1 MRLDRVSP
9 GDVVQC
15 SIKGRARIWG
25 EVTEIKDGVVYF
37 RPLCP
42 ATGWRHASAREITG
56 HWRKTGRRVRGSRED
71 SDGAELPALSRSQLS
86 LGVSL

>member
-9 GDVVQC
+9 GDVVRC
-15 SIKGRARIWG
+15 SIKGRTGIWG
-25 EVTEIKDGVVYF
+25 EVTDIEDGVVYF

-56 HWRKTGRRVRGSRED
+56 HWRKTGRRGRGSSEAP
-71 SDGAELPALSRSQLS
+71 DGSELATVPRSQLS
-86 LGVSL
+86 LGVSP